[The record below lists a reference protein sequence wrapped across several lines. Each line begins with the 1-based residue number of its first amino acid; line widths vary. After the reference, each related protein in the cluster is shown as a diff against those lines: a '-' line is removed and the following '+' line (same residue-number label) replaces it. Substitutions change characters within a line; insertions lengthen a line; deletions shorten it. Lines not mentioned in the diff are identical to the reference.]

1 MIEMIEIHDME
12 KLMETYVISNA
23 MLDKMLEMD
32 KEYFFAAIATMVDCW
47 FKKHELNSEDAQ
59 EMMEQLCLV
68 QKCVH
73 EEMGL

>member
-1 MIEMIEIHDME
+1 
-12 KLMETYVISNA
+12 

-32 KEYFFAAIATMVDCW
+32 KEYFFAAIATMVDSW
-47 FKKHELNSEDAQ
+47 FKIHELNSEDAQ
-59 EMMEQLCLV
+59 EMMEQLCLI

>member
-1 MIEMIEIHDME
+1 MKMIEILDME
-12 KLMETYVISNA
+12 KLMEAHDISNV

-32 KEYFFAAIATMVDCW
+32 KEYFFAAIATMVDSW
-47 FKKHELNSEDAQ
+47 FKIHELNSEDAQ
-59 EMMEQLCLV
+59 EMMEQLCLI